1 MIEIR
6 SVRKEYVSKK
16 NRVIGVDNVSLTI
29 QTGEVYGIVGYSGA
43 GKSSLLRCLNLLE
56 RPTGGNIIIDGI
68 DLTSLS
74 SKELRKQRQKIGM
87 IFQHFSLVS
96 SKTVY
101 ENVAFALKA
110 AHRRRMPS
118 GYVYW
123 NCWKS

>member
-1 MIEIR
+1 M
-6 SVRKEYVSKK
+6 
-16 NRVIGVDNVSLTI
+16 DNVILTI
-29 QTGEVYGIVGYSGA
+29 QTGEIYGIVGYSGA

-101 ENVAFALKA
+101 ENVAFRLKGRA
-110 AHRRRMPS
+110 SIEGRD
-118 GYVYW
+118 
-123 NCWKS
+123 